1 MLQRLGRQMKEAYGK
16 DSAAMQDALPN
27 ALKKYE
33 LHKIAFFPISNP
45 RYGNR
50 ALNIGIGP

>member
-1 MLQRLGRQMKEAYGK
+1 MKEAYGK

-27 ALKKYE
+27 ALKKTE

-45 RYGNR
+45 RYGN
-50 ALNIGIGP
+50 IGLK

>member
-1 MLQRLGRQMKEAYGK
+1 MQDLLQHLGYQMKEMYGK

-27 ALKKYE
+27 ALRKSE
-33 LHKIAFFPISNP
+33 LHKIAFLSISNP

-50 ALNIGIGP
+50 VL